1 MNDIA
6 FRILITL
13 ALAVVGFLVY
23 VAFSRFSVRQA
34 EGRQLG
40 LEGAKPGVPTVL
52 YFTTPYC
59 APCRTIQA
67 PALEKLAATYGDA
80 LQVIKIDADE
90 QPDVASHWGVMTVP
104 TTYVFDRRGKPRF
117 FNPGIAKAD
126 KLEKQLMAAG
136 LARH

>member
-6 FRILITL
+6 LRVGITL
-13 ALAVVGFLVY
+13 LLVVVGVLAY
-23 VAFSRFSVRQA
+23 TAFSRFSVRRA

-40 LEGAKPGVPTVL
+40 LESAKPGVPTVL

-67 PALEKLAATYGDA
+67 PALDKLAATYGDD

-90 QPDVASHWGVMTVP
+90 QPEVAKHWGVMTVP
-104 TTYVFDRRGKPRF
+104 TTYVIDRKGKPKF

-126 KLEKQLMAAG
+126 KLEKQLVAAG
-136 LARH
+136 MARH